1 MCYKL
6 HVSILSIS
14 CLDSIL
20 AGEAVLTD
28 HSDVGAWAHENFDCL
43 DLGDERRNTRV
54 VAIAEMM
61 AKSPGKS
68 IPAMSTGEY
77 EMKAV
82 YRLVGRSE
90 VTPDRLQMTHCSRT
104 KEAMQD
110 TASTFLMLQDTTTVS
125 FTGRA
130 AIADLGPV
138 GDARQ
143 GVEGFLMHT
152 ALAVRWNDGELDPS
166 CRRRAV
172 EIVGLADQQIF
183 TRTARPAGE
192 KINQKSK
199 RLRRPRESAIWG
211 WATERCA
218 RAPQGCDWVRVCDA
232 EADIQP
238 FLVECLEYNHSF
250 VVRACQNR
258 GLTDHVGKL
267 SLDQVREVPSLGSF
281 SISLRARPGIAAR
294 TAELNVGS
302 CRLSIR
308 PPFRP
313 GNPGEV
319 LDCMAVRVWEEEAP
333 AGVTPLEWILLTD
346 RPAETFDQARQ
357 IARIYS
363 CRWLIEEYHKVLK
376 KGLGVERLQIQHARG
391 LMNTAA
397 LFGVVA
403 LRLLSLKENSRT
415 EPDLPAGQSGLS
427 PLEIQVM
434 ELKLS
439 RKLTTVRDV
448 IMALGKLG
456 GHLGRK
462 CDGMPGWQT
471 LWQGCTSG

>member
-1 MCYKL
+1 M
-6 HVSILSIS
+6 
-14 CLDSIL
+14 
-20 AGEAVLTD
+20 LTD
-28 HSDVGAWAHENFDCL
+28 HSDVSAWAQENFGGL
-43 DLGDERRNTRV
+43 DLGDERRNARV
-54 VAIAEMM
+54 VAIAQMM

-68 IPAMSTGEY
+68 IPAMSASEY

-104 KEAMQD
+104 KQAMHD
-110 TASTFLMLQDTTTVS
+110 TASTFLVLQDTTTIS
-125 FTGRA
+125 FSGRA
-130 AIADLGPV
+130 AIAELGPV
-138 GDARQ
+138 GNARD
-143 GVEGFLMHT
+143 GLEGFLIHT
-152 ALAVRWNDGELDPS
+152 ALAVRWSDGEVNPS

-192 KINQKSK
+192 KGSDKSK
-199 RLRRPRESAIWG
+199 RLRRPRESQIWG
-211 WATERCA
+211 WATERCS

-258 GLTDHVGKL
+258 GLIDQVGKL
-267 SLDQVREVPSLGSF
+267 SMDLVREVSSLGSF
-281 SISLRARPGIAAR
+281 PISLRARPGMSAR
-294 TAELNVGS
+294 TAQLSVGS
-302 CRLSIR
+302 CPVSIR

-313 GNPGEV
+313 GNPGEA
-319 LDCMAVRVWEEEAP
+319 LNCMAVRVWEEEAP
-333 AGVTPLEWILLTD
+333 AGVKPLEWVLLTD
-346 RPAETFDQARQ
+346 RPAETFEEIREVARM
-357 IARIYS
+357 YS

-376 KGLGVERLQIQHARG
+376 TGLGVERLQMEHSRG

-397 LFGVVA
+397 MFGVVA

-415 EPDLPAGQSGLS
+415 EPDLPAARSGLS
-427 PLEIQVM
+427 DVELQILG
-434 ELKLS
+434 LKLS
-439 RKLTTVRDV
+439 RKLATVRDV
-448 IMALGKLG
+448 MMALGKLG

-471 LWQGCTSG
+471 LWQGWLMLDALVQGFELAKNLDQDQVGCSQ